1 MPVSLKGDCMKF
13 DSLTEE
19 HLDALREV
27 SNIGVAHAATA
38 LSQLIGRSISLQV
51 PKVLMTEITKVPEAF
66 GGAEKI
72 VVGIYLQMLGDARGN
87 ILIVLPRE
95 SALKLLSR
103 LLPREKSEGALLTEL
118 EISALKEVGNI
129 LASAYLNALGT
140 LMHKTLIPSVPVLSF
155 DMAGAVIDYV
165 LIELGEVGDLALMV
179 ETEFFGE
186 DEKISGQF
194 FLLPDPESLKIILN
208 AIGVSF

>member
-1 MPVSLKGDCMKF
+1 MKF
-13 DSLTEE
+13 DALTEE
-19 HLDALREV
+19 HLDALKEV

-38 LSQLIGRSISLQV
+38 LSQLIGKGITLQV
-51 PKVLMTEITKVPEAF
+51 PKVHLMKITEVPEAF
-66 GGAEKI
+66 GGAERI

-103 LLPREKSEGALLTEL
+103 LLPREKSEGSLLTEL

-129 LASAYLNALGT
+129 LASAYLNALGA
-140 LMHKTLIPSVPVLSF
+140 LMRKTLIPSVPVLSF

-186 DEKISGQF
+186 EEKIGGQF
-194 FLLPDPESLKIILN
+194 FLLPDPESLRIILD
-208 AIGVSF
+208 AIGVNL